1 MDTYNDGGN
10 SREELSA
17 QKEKFEKQLSGVID
31 NPLTLEN
38 TDTYVDDLVVPS
50 MESLNATTPL
60 LAKSEEQT
68 QLELLSIFVLLHPA
82 NKKAYQ

>member
-1 MDTYNDGGN
+1 MDTYNDGSN

-38 TDTYVDDLVVPS
+38 TDTYVDDALEKVIDLFQASPGMRS
-50 MESLNATTPL
+50 HREPLPCTTSSWLNGR
-60 LAKSEEQT
+60 
-68 QLELLSIFVLLHPA
+68 I
-82 NKKAYQ
+82 